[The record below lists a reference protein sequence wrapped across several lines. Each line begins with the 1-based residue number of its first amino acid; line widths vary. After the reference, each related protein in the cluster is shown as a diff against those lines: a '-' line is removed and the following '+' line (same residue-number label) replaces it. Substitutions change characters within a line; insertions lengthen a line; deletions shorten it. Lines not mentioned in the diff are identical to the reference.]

1 MGSLAFSVLSLLIQ
15 KSSNYNREE
24 YTHTHTHTHTHRR
37 TKEVKIVGEPLT
49 PGHKSSLYSI
59 QHRFKLW
66 RKKMGRCTN
75 PLTMKDGLLI

>member
-15 KSSNYNREE
+15 KSGNYNREE
-24 YTHTHTHTHTHRR
+24 YTHTHIHTHGR

-49 PGHKSSLYSI
+49 PGHKSSLYSL

-66 RKKMGRCTN
+66 RKKWEGVPTHS
-75 PLTMKDGLLI
+75 L